1 MNSARRSSALLALLS
16 VLLLGLAAA
25 PAVQTSPSTGKASTF
40 ACPVTRPNGSQPPT
54 KMLTGPNMHG
64 NGQLWV
70 ALAGDGKIHLQRN
83 DQGEWGNKVPWFRA
97 VQGALTITGR
107 RLDADAP
114 PLHAVSSGYGETG
127 FVATLMFFPTE
138 GCWEITGK
146 AGPGKLTY
154 VTEAIFDKQS
164 K

>member
-1 MNSARRSSALLALLS
+1 MNSARLALALPTLS
-16 VLLLGLAAA
+16 VLLLGLAAP
-25 PAVQTSPSTGKASTF
+25 PAVQTSQSTGSSSTF
-40 ACPVTRPNGSQPPT
+40 TCPVTRPNGSQPPT

-70 ALAGDGKIHLQRN
+70 ALSSDGKMHLHRN

-97 VQGALTITGR
+97 VQGGLTITGR

-154 VTEAIFDKQS
+154 VTEAIFDKQG

>member
-1 MNSARRSSALLALLS
+1 MNSARLPAGLLALLS
-16 VLLLGLAAA
+16 VVLLGLAAA
-25 PAVQTSPSTGKASTF
+25 PAVQTAPSAEKNSTF
-40 ACPVTRPNGSQPPT
+40 TCPVTHPNGSQPPT
-54 KMLTGPNMHG
+54 KMLSGPSMHG

-70 ALAGDGKIHLQRN
+70 AIPNDGKMHLRR
-83 DQGEWGNKVPWFRA
+83 DEQGKWGDKVPWFRGIR
-97 VQGALTITGR
+97 GALTITGR

-138 GCWEITGK
+138 GCWEVTGK
-146 AGPGKLTY
+146 AGSGKLTY
-154 VTEAIFDKQS
+154 VVEAIFEKQN